1 MACVTTPTVR
11 EAAEA
16 VFLEEPESRMHTQER
31 EQLLPGRVSQTDITL
46 CRLPLRY
53 LCQFLHEEMYERGLR
68 NQDALVKD
76 TEAKVA
82 VDKLKAKTKSK
93 RTRSCNPGEAVRAA
107 SYILR

>member
-1 MACVTTPTVR
+1 
-11 EAAEA
+11 
-16 VFLEEPESRMHTQER
+16 
-31 EQLLPGRVSQTDITL
+31 
-46 CRLPLRY
+46 
-53 LCQFLHEEMYERGLR
+53 MYERGLR